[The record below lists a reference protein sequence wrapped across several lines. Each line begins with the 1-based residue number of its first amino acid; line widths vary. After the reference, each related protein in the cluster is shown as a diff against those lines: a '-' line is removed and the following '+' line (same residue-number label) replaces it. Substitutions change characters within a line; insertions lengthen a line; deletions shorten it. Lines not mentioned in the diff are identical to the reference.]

1 MLLGQYPTK
10 INVKGRV
17 ALPAKF
23 KKELGKKLI
32 VTVGYE
38 QSIMVMEP
46 KDWQVVID
54 KMTSQKSPLEPGRDT
69 DRFFFGSA
77 FEVELDN
84 QGRFVIPRYLRAHAS
99 LTDEIVF
106 VGMGNRA
113 EIWGRPAWEKY
124 NQLLTKKLSA
134 STGSFTSSR

>member
-23 KKELGKKLI
+23 KKDLGRKLI

-38 QSIMVMEP
+38 RSIMVMEP

-54 KMTSQKSPLEPGRDT
+54 KLTSQKSPLEAGRDT

-99 LTDEIVF
+99 LIEAIVF
-106 VGMGNRA
+106 VGMGSRV
-113 EIWGRPAWEKY
+113 EIWSQENWDKY
-124 NQLLTKKLSA
+124 SQNISKKVRGLKS
-134 STGSFTSSR
+134 